1 MTIYL
6 DDAIFKLQSTGGI
19 STLWSKLTPHLQA
32 KLSEVTWGETTPDYF
47 ISTYYALPPE
57 GVKSISVMY
66 DFIAE
71 RYKPIGAYHPDAI
84 QKHKAIAHASAVI
97 GISEWTAN
105 DARQFTDKPVF
116 VAHCGTDMQRAMPS
130 QVAAFRERHNLSKPY
145 VLVVGR
151 RHLYKN
157 VNALYQAWHYFEGRE
172 LCQVVCIGGESPTIA
187 DNTFAY
193 DWIQLHL
200 DDSELAAAYTGAMM
214 LVYPSLFEGFGL
226 PVLEAMACGTP
237 VICGQRSAIPEFAS
251 DTPYYADVFRP
262 LSVAEQ
268 MNNALHPDF
277 ERQQKAMRIAREYTW
292 ERMAEQMVQAIKEIS
307 TDE

>member
-1 MTIYL
+1 LTIHL
-6 DDAIFKLQSTGGI
+6 DDAIFKLQSHGGI
-19 STLWSKLTPHLQA
+19 STLWNKLTPHLQA
-32 KLSEVTWGETTPDYF
+32 LLSEATWDATTPDYF
-47 ISTYYALPPE
+47 MSTYYDLPK
-57 GVKSISVMY
+57 GDVRSIAFCY

-71 RYKPIGAYHPDAI
+71 HYPPIGRFHSDAI

-105 DARQFTDKPVF
+105 DAKQVTDKPVF
-116 VAHCGTDMQRAMPS
+116 VAHCGTDMQRATPS
-130 QVAAFRERHNLSKPY
+130 QVAAFRERHSLSKPY

-157 VNALYQAWHYFEGRE
+157 INALYQAWRFFEGRD
-172 LCQVVCIGGESPTIA
+172 LCQVMCIGGEPPTIA
-187 DNTFAY
+187 DTSFAS
-193 DWIQLHL
+193 DWIQLRL
-200 DDSELAAAYTGAMM
+200 NDSELAAAYTGATM

-237 VICGQRSAIPEFAS
+237 VICGQRSAIPEFAQ

-268 MNNALHPDF
+268 MNAALHPDY
-277 ERQQKAMRIAREYTW
+277 ERQAKAMQIAREYTW
-292 ERMAEQMVQAIKEIS
+292 ERMANQIVQAIKDIP

>member
-6 DDAIFKLQSTGGI
+6 DDAIFKLQTHGGI
-19 STLWSKLTPHLQA
+19 STLWHKLTPHLQA
-32 KLSEVTWGETTPDYF
+32 LLSEVTWGETTPDYF
-47 ISTYYALPPE
+47 MSTYYQLPN
-57 GVKSISVMY
+57 GDTKSISVVY

-71 RYKPIGAYHPDAI
+71 RHPAIGRYHPDAI

-105 DARQFTDKPVF
+105 DARAFTDKPVF
-116 VAHCGTDMQRAMPS
+116 VAHCGTDIQRATPS
-130 QVAAFRERHNLSKPY
+130 QVAAFRERHNLNKPY

-157 VNALYQAWHYFEGRE
+157 VNALYQAWNGFDGRE
-172 LCQVVCIGGESPTIA
+172 LCQVVCIGGEPQTIA
-187 DNTFAY
+187 DTTFAS
-193 DWIQLHL
+193 DWIQLRL

-237 VICGQRSAIPEFAS
+237 VVCGQRSAIPEFAQ

-268 MNNALHPDF
+268 MNAALHPDF

-292 ERMAEQMVQAIKEIS
+292 ERMANQIIQAIKDIP